1 MSDTI
6 LIIED
11 EKRIAEWTQRYFER
25 AGFQTLVAHDGITGL
40 TLAQQQAPDLI
51 ILDLMLPGIDG
62 VEICR
67 RLRTESDVPIIM
79 LTARGAQQD
88 RINGLDIGADDY
100 IVKPFDPKEVVARAK
115 AVLRRVQGTIKP
127 TMRVGDFEL
136 LTQQHRILLNGQPL
150 SLSQQQYEILAI
162 FIRHPNQVMTREQ
175 IIQAAMAD
183 FDGFDRAIDTHI
195 RRIRRQVEPNPRQ
208 PRYIHT
214 VYGVGYRFTGT
225 AS

>member
-1 MSDTI
+1 MNTTI
-6 LIIED
+6 LIVED
-11 EKRIAEWTQRYFER
+11 EKRIATWLQRYFER
-25 AGFQTLVAHDGITGL
+25 DGFQTLVANDGHTGL
-40 TLAQQQAPDLI
+40 QMAQEETPDLI
-51 ILDLMLPGIDG
+51 VLDLMLPGIDG

-100 IVKPFDPKEVVARAK
+100 IVKPFDPKEVIARAK
-115 AVLRRVQGTIKP
+115 AVLRRVKGTVKP
-127 TMRVGDFEL
+127 TLRVGDFEL
-136 LTQQHRILLNGQPL
+136 KTQAHQILLNGRPL
-150 SLSQQQYEILAI
+150 NLSQQQFAILAT

-175 IIQAAMAD
+175 IIEKAMGD

-195 RRIRRQVEPNPRQ
+195 RRIRKQVEPDPRQ

-214 VYGVGYRFTGT
+214 VYGAGYRFTGGDT
-225 AS
+225 